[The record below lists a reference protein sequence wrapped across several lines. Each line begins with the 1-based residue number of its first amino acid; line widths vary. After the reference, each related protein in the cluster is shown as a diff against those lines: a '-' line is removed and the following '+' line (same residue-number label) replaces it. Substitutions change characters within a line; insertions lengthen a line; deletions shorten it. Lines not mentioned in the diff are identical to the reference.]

1 MFFSN
6 TNESKTANFISL
18 HNQDITM
25 CSWDLQSV
33 DVIMSLMQNM
43 DRKMQ
48 SLRVLLSALATT
60 RILNPVFGLL

>member
-1 MFFSN
+1 MIAKCS
-6 TNESKTANFISL
+6 SQIQMKAKL

-48 SLRVLLSALATT
+48 SLQVLLSAVATT